1 MMEKFVARVAT
12 QMENWISLLFHNFSM
27 AFCKIPKFVI
37 HKFLSMQRKI
47 LRQYNGHG
55 QKYLEL
61 DKYLEN
67 NFFSLTFQEHCL
79 KKTLKM

>member
-1 MMEKFVARVAT
+1 
-12 QMENWISLLFHNFSM
+12 M

-47 LRQYNGHG
+47 LIQYNGHG